1 MTAGLKYNYQDIIW
15 QHPQTCPGP
24 DMASRVRNI
33 CCIGAGYVGGPTCA
47 VIANRNRDIDV
58 TVVDLSQSRIDAW
71 NSDQL
76 PIYEPGLHE
85 MVQLP
90 RKGDDTR
97 RQNLFFSTDVAGAIQ
112 KADLIFISVNTPTKT
127 VGVGAGRASDVA
139 YVEAAAR
146 QIAEVAT
153 SDKIVVEKSTVPV
166 GTADSI
172 RGIFDAIAR
181 PDVNFQVLSNPEF
194 LAEGTAINDL
204 LSPDRILIG
213 SEADA
218 DALDAA
224 NALADVYASWIPR
237 ERILT
242 VNVWSSELAKL
253 AANCM
258 LAQRI
263 SSINSL
269 SALCEAAGAD
279 IEELSHAVGL
289 DARIGPKFL
298 KASVGFGGSCFK
310 KDVLNLVYIAESLHL
325 PEVAAYWKSVVD
337 VNEWQK
343 ERFTKRI
350 IKALNNTMSGK
361 KVAVLGFAYKKDT
374 GDTRESAAIGCIG
387 QMIAENAKVAIYDPK
402 VSEQQILRDLERE
415 HEPEVIKRCV
425 TVCSGPYSACDGAAA
440 LVVLTEWDLF
450 KTDRLS
456 TPLPLALES
465 LRIGPPAQ
473 SPSSHSTDSSSQSD
487 ANSSEGDTHE
497 ERQHMVDTPLTDP
510 GSPLLDD
517 DGKTPTKADGPKRLD
532 WHKIARLMRRPRLV
546 FDGRN
551 VVEGVK
557 LESLGF
563 VVQGIG
569 KKRSSSATRSSW
581 L

>member
-1 MTAGLKYNYQDIIW
+1 MVARIK
-15 QHPQTCPGP
+15 
-24 DMASRVRNI
+24 NI

-47 VIANRNRDIDV
+47 VIANKNPGIDV

-76 PIYEPGLHE
+76 PIYEPGLQDIVE
-85 MVQLP
+85 LP
-90 RKGDDTR
+90 RNGNSTR
-97 RQNLFFSTDVAGAIQ
+97 RPNLFFSTDVAGAIE

-127 VGVGAGRASDVA
+127 VGVGAGRASDVT

-153 SDKIVVEKSTVPV
+153 SDKIIVEKSTVPV

-181 PDVNFQVLSNPEF
+181 QDVNFQVLSNPEF

-204 LSPDRILIG
+204 LAPDRILIG
-213 SEADA
+213 SEKSPEAM
-218 DALDAA
+218 DAA
-224 NALADVYASWIPR
+224 NALADVYAGWVPR
-237 ERILT
+237 ERVLT
-242 VNVWSSELAKL
+242 VNIWSSELAKL

-289 DARIGPKFL
+289 DERIGSKFL

-310 KDVLNLVYIAESLHL
+310 KDVLNLVYIAETLHL

-350 IKALNNTMSGK
+350 IKSLNNTMAGK
-361 KVAVLGFAYKKDT
+361 KVAVMGFAYKKNT

-387 QMIAENAKVAIYDPK
+387 QMIAENARVAIYDPK
-402 VSEQQILRDLERE
+402 VSEEQIISDLERE
-415 HEPEVIKRCV
+415 HKHEVVKRCV
-425 TVCSGPYSACDGAAA
+425 TVCKDAYEACEGAAA
-440 LVVLTEWDLF
+440 LVVLTEWDEF

-456 TPLPLALES
+456 VPPLLALDD
-465 LRIGPPAQ
+465 LRIGSPART
-473 SPSSHSTDSSSQSD
+473 STPARSTDESSQSD
-487 ANSSEGDTHE
+487 ANSSDGEAHE
-497 ERQHMVDTPLTDP
+497 ERAQLVDTPLTTP
-510 GSPLLDD
+510 GSPSLEGDD
-517 DGKTPTKADGPKRLD
+517 KTPTKTDGPKRLD
-532 WHKIARLMRRPRLV
+532 WQRVAKLMRRPRLV

-551 VVEGVK
+551 VVEGAK

-569 KKRSSSATRSSW
+569 KKSHSRAIRRSW

>member
-1 MTAGLKYNYQDIIW
+1 
-15 QHPQTCPGP
+15 
-24 DMASRVRNI
+24 MAPPRITDI

-47 VIANRNRDIDV
+47 VIANKNPDIDV

-71 NSDQL
+71 NSNQL
-76 PIYEPGLHE
+76 PIYEPGLQDI
-85 MVQLP
+85 VQLP
-90 RKGDDTR
+90 RSGSESR
-97 RQNLFFSTDVAGAIQ
+97 RQNLFFSTDVAGAIE
-112 KADLIFISVNTPTKT
+112 KADIIFISVNTPTKT
-127 VGVGAGRASDVA
+127 VGVGAGRASDVT

-181 PDVNFQVLSNPEF
+181 PEINFQVLSNPEF
-194 LAEGTAINDL
+194 LAEGTAIADL

-213 SEADA
+213 SETDA

-224 NALADVYASWIPR
+224 NALADVYAGWVPR

-242 VNVWSSELAKL
+242 VNIWSSELAKL

-279 IEELSHAVGL
+279 IDELSHAVGL

-325 PEVAAYWKSVVD
+325 PEVAAYWQSVVD

-350 IKALNNTMSGK
+350 IKSLNNTMAGK
-361 KVAVLGFAYKKDT
+361 RIAVMGFAYKKNT

-387 QMIAENAKVAIYDPK
+387 QMIAENARVAIYDPK
-402 VSEQQILRDLERE
+402 VSEAQIVQDLERE
-415 HEPEVIKRCV
+415 HKPEVVKRCV
-425 TVCSGPYSACDGAAA
+425 TVCKDPHTACEGAAA
-440 LVVLTEWDLF
+440 LVVLTEWDEF
-450 KTDRLS
+450 KTDQLS
-456 TPLPLALES
+456 VPPPLALES
-465 LRIGPPAQ
+465 LRLESSP
-473 SPSSHSTDSSSQSD
+473 PSSSKSQSTDESSQSD
-487 ANSSEGDTHE
+487 ANSSDSEAHE
-497 ERQHMVDTPLTDP
+497 ERQHLAVDTPLTTP
-510 GSPLLDD
+510 GSPSLDAND
-517 DGKTPTKADGPKRLD
+517 KTPTSVDGPRRLD
-532 WHKIARLMRRPRLV
+532 WSKIARLMRRPRLV

-551 VVEGVK
+551 VVEGSK

-569 KKRSSSATRSSW
+569 KKGSTRAARQSSGSVTN
-581 L
+581 

>member
-1 MTAGLKYNYQDIIW
+1 
-15 QHPQTCPGP
+15 
-24 DMASRVRNI
+24 MAPRIRNI

-47 VIANRNRDIDV
+47 VIANKNPEIDV
-58 TVVDLSQSRIDAW
+58 TVVDLTQSRIDAW
-71 NSDQL
+71 NSDHL
-76 PIYEPGLHE
+76 PIYEPGLQE
-85 MVQLP
+85 VVELP
-90 RKGDDTR
+90 RNGSETR
-97 RQNLFFSTDVAGAIQ
+97 RPNLFFSTDVAGAID

-127 VGVGAGRASDVA
+127 VGVGAGRASDVT

-153 SDKIVVEKSTVPV
+153 SDKIIVEKSTVPV

-181 PDVNFQVLSNPEF
+181 QDVSFQVLSNPEF

-213 SEADA
+213 SETNADA
-218 DALDAA
+218 MDAA
-224 NALADVYASWIPR
+224 HALADVYAGWVPR
-237 ERILT
+237 DRILT
-242 VNVWSSELAKL
+242 VNIWSSELAKL

-310 KDVLNLVYIAESLHL
+310 KDVLNLVYIAETLHL

-350 IKALNNTMSGK
+350 IKSLNNTMAGK
-361 KVAVLGFAYKKDT
+361 KVAVMGFAYKKNT

-402 VSEQQILRDLERE
+402 VSEQQIVQDLERE
-415 HEPEVIKRCV
+415 HKPEVVKRCV
-425 TVCSGPYSACDGAAA
+425 TVCADPYTACEGAAA
-440 LVVLTEWDLF
+440 LVVLTEWDEF

-456 TPLPLALES
+456 VAPLLALEN
-465 LRIGPPAQ
+465 LRLGPAAQ
-473 SPSSHSTDSSSQSD
+473 TSSASRSTDESSQSD
-487 ANSSEGDTHE
+487 ANSSDGEAHE
-497 ERQHMVDTPLTDP
+497 ERPHLVDTPLTTP
-510 GSPLLDD
+510 GSPNLGS
-517 DGKTPTKADGPKRLD
+517 DGKTPTSADGPKRLD
-532 WHKIARLMRRPRLV
+532 WTKIARLMRRPRLV

-551 VVEGVK
+551 VVEGSK

-569 KKRSSSATRSSW
+569 KRGSTAAVRRSW